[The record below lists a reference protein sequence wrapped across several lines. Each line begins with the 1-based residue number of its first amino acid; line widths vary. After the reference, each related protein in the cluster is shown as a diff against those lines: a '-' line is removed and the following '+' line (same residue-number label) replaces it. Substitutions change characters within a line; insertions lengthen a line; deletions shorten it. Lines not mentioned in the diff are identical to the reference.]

1 VNPLVLKVP
10 KVKPTV
16 PEENNRSPQVNPKVR
31 NPRKVVMLKEK
42 VSPKVKVKVSPKV
55 KVKVSQRVKV
65 REVKEKRNSPK
76 KSLKPFPSKINAISL
91 VKELRRLKVRT
102 RWLLLLSA
110 PDASS
115 SGELGKLKLVTKI
128 LTLKRSA
135 PKSENTFLNMKR
147 KRMVKTV
154 VRDQMVR
161 EKVKMMRMMRKK
173 VDPKEDPKVD
183 LKTVKTM
190 KRMKVKEDLK
200 VDPSKVVKKEKDL
213 KAERKVMRN
222 PRVPED
228 PDLNPSCPSEK
239 ERKRVKRPM
248 VTRPRRLRK
257 PRRAR
262 RLPRPNED
270 PTFLQFPYSCLKMG
284 HC

>member
-1 VNPLVLKVP
+1 MNPLVLKVP

-31 NPRKVVMLKEK
+31 SPRKVVMLRKVAMLRKVVMLKEK
-42 VSPKVKVKVSPKV
+42 VSP
-55 KVKVSQRVKV
+55 KVSQRVKV

-91 VKELRRLKVRT
+91 VKEPRRPKVRT

-154 VRDQMVR
+154 VRDQM
-161 EKVKMMRMMRKK
+161 M
-173 VDPKEDPKVD
+173 
-183 LKTVKTM
+183 
-190 KRMKVKEDLK
+190 
-200 VDPSKVVKKEKDL
+200 
-213 KAERKVMRN
+213 
-222 PRVPED
+222 
-228 PDLNPSCPSEK
+228 
-239 ERKRVKRPM
+239 
-248 VTRPRRLRK
+248 
-257 PRRAR
+257 
-262 RLPRPNED
+262 
-270 PTFLQFPYSCLKMG
+270 
-284 HC
+284 